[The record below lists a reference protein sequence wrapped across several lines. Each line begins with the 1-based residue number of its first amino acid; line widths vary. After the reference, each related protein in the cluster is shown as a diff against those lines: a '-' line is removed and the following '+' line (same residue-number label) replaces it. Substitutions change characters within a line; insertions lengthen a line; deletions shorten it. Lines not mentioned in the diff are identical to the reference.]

1 MSRGVTRRQV
11 LSGLGVGVVGSM
23 AGCGKATSLG
33 GREPASGDWPMF
45 GHDPANTGVS
55 SGSPGPSGPGE
66 RWRFGIDRGITASPA
81 VVGGTVYLTALEGS
95 IYALDAATGER
106 LWLSAASFPLFGT
119 PAVEGGIVYVS
130 DGGGYLHALSEG
142 RREGSDGEGPARHA
156 GEFLWQVRGHAG
168 FTASPTVVDG
178 SVYLGTYEGDLHAFD
193 ATDGTSIWV
202 DILGDNVDVA
212 PAVSGGTVYATVPRG
227 VVYALDAESGGRI
240 WQTPL
245 RVALTKA
252 PVVYEGSVLVG
263 SSDTSRY
270 GQETRV
276 FSLDAGTGEREWDAP
291 LDGGSSGSP
300 AVIDGIA
307 LVATWGG
314 VLHAFD
320 TDDGTERWRVS
331 LDHGITTA
339 PVVAGSR
346 AYIGTLAAEIHAVSV
361 ADGTLEWSTSTG
373 KGFPQSLTVAGDAV
387 YAATDANEVL
397 AIGA

>member
-11 LSGLGVGVVGSM
+11 LSGLGVGVVGSL
-23 AGCGKATSLG
+23 AGCGEATSPG
-33 GREPASGDWPMF
+33 GGEPASGDWPMF
-45 GHDPANTGVS
+45 GHDAANTGVS

-66 RWRFGIDRGITASPA
+66 RWRFEIDRGITASPA

-95 IYALDAATGER
+95 IYAIDAATGKR
-106 LWLSAASFPLFGT
+106 LWLSSSSFPLFGT
-119 PAVEGGIVYVS
+119 PAVEGGTVYVC
-130 DGGGYLHALSEG
+130 DGGGFLHALSEG
-142 RREGSDGEGPARHA
+142 RREGGDRDEAARPA

-178 SVYLGTYEGDLHAFD
+178 TVYLGTYEGDLHAFD
-193 ATDGTSIWV
+193 ATDGTPLWV

-227 VVYALDAESGGRI
+227 VVYALDAESGERI

-252 PVVYEGSVLVG
+252 PVVYEGSVFVG

-307 LVATWGG
+307 LFATWGG

-320 TDDGTERWRVS
+320 ADDGTERWRVS
-331 LDHGITTA
+331 LEHGITTA

-346 AYIGTLAAEIHAVSV
+346 AYIGTLAAEIHAVSI
-361 ADGTLEWSTSTG
+361 ADGAVEWSTSTG
-373 KGFPQSLTVAGDAV
+373 EGFPQSLTVAGDAV

-397 AIGA
+397 AIGT